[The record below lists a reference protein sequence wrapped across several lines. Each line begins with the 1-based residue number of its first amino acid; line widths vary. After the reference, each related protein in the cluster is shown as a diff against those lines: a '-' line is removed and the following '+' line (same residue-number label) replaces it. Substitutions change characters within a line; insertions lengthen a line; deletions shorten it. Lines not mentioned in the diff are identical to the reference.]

1 MITQIKKTWQ
11 RVKLRDVIEK
21 VIDNRGKT
29 PPLSKSG
36 HELIETFQMSINN
49 KYPDLT
55 NKDKQKYVS
64 EEIYNTWF
72 RSGHPKEGDILFS
85 TVGASI
91 PQWCFVPKNSE
102 YCIAQNLIALRPD
115 KNKVLPEYLKSYF
128 NQKKFIQEVKGII
141 IGAAQPSIKVPH
153 LLSMEIALLSL
164 NDQELITAILSA
176 FDDKIEL
183 NNKISKNLEATAQA
197 IFKEWFVN
205 FKFPGHEKIK
215 MVDSELGKIPEGWEV
230 KKLADI
236 VGLDKGISYKG
247 SGLNKSGMPMI
258 NLGCFMR
265 GGKFSYDNLK
275 YYSGDY
281 KPRHIAEI
289 GDLLVSNTD
298 ITQEREIIG
307 NPVIVEEWL
316 GNKKYLFTHHIYILR
331 PKSDLNKT
339 FLYYLLRQSAFRARV
354 IGAAAGTNILG
365 LSKEAI
371 SSFEIIIPPAELVEK
386 FTAMASQI
394 LEKISSIKHEN
405 QKLSALRDLLLPK
418 LMSGEIKI

>member
-1 MITQIKKTWQ
+1 MGEFANINPTVQIQRGKEYPFLDMADVAPLSRTTNWQKRKVFKGSGARFEENDTLFARITPCLENGKITQAQELKSPAFGSTEFY
-11 RVKLRDVIEK
+11 VL
-21 VIDNRGKT
+21 RGKQGISNSDFIHY
-29 PPLSKSG
+29 LSR
-36 HELIETFQMSINN
+36 TFRIR
-49 KYPDLT
+49 KLA
-55 NKDKQKYVS
+55 
-64 EEIYNTWF
+64 
-72 RSGHPKEGDILFS
+72 EGS
-85 TVGASI
+85 MVGASGRQRVERAAFENI
-91 PQWCFVPKNSE
+91 EVEVPENLETQKR
-102 YCIAQNLIALRPD
+102 IAD
-115 KNKVLPEYLKSYF
+115 
-128 NQKKFIQEVKGII
+128 
-141 IGAAQPSIKVPH
+141 
-153 LLSMEIALLSL
+153 
-164 NDQELITAILSA
+164 ILSA

>member
-153 LLSMEIALLSL
+153 LLSLEIALLSL

-183 NNKISKNLEATAQA
+183 NNKISRTLEEIAQL
-197 IFKEWFVN
+197 IFKEWFIKNSKVKN
-205 FKFPGHEKIK
+205 PTAKLSELVKTQYGYTESSSEEKIGPK
-215 MVDSELGKIPEGWEV
+215 FLRVM
-230 KKLADI
+230 DI
-236 VGLDKGISYKG
+236 
-247 SGLNKSGMPMI
+247 
-258 NLGCFMR
+258 
-265 GGKFSYDNLK
+265 
-275 YYSGDY
+275 
-281 KPRHIAEI
+281 
-289 GDLLVSNTD
+289 
-298 ITQEREIIG
+298 
-307 NPVIVEEWL
+307 
-316 GNKKYLFTHHIYILR
+316 
-331 PKSDLNKT
+331 NKT
-339 FLYYLLRQSAFRARV
+339 DWINWDTVPYCKISEDRLSKYQLKKGNIVIARMADPGKVAIIEEDVDAVFASYLIRLQIINKDLTPYFLFYYLRSRLYQDFIFGASTGTTRQSANARV
-354 IGAAAGTNILG
+354 ITDLELAVP
-365 LSKEAI
+365 SKD
-371 SSFEIIIPPAELVEK
+371 K
-386 FTAMASQI
+386 I
-394 LEKISSIKHEN
+394 LEFENIVSAIRNRILVNVKEN
-405 QKLSALRDLLLPK
+405 QKIAALRDLLLPK
-418 LMSGEIKI
+418 LISGEIRV

>member
-1 MITQIKKTWQ
+1 M
-11 RVKLRDVIEK
+11 RDVIEK

-153 LLSMEIALLSL
+153 LLSLEIALLSL

-183 NNKISKNLEATAQA
+183 NNKISRTLEEIAQL
-197 IFKEWFVN
+197 IFKEWFIKNSKVKN
-205 FKFPGHEKIK
+205 PTAKLSELVKTQYGYTESSSEEKIGPK
-215 MVDSELGKIPEGWEV
+215 FLRVM
-230 KKLADI
+230 DI
-236 VGLDKGISYKG
+236 
-247 SGLNKSGMPMI
+247 
-258 NLGCFMR
+258 
-265 GGKFSYDNLK
+265 
-275 YYSGDY
+275 
-281 KPRHIAEI
+281 
-289 GDLLVSNTD
+289 
-298 ITQEREIIG
+298 
-307 NPVIVEEWL
+307 
-316 GNKKYLFTHHIYILR
+316 
-331 PKSDLNKT
+331 NKT
-339 FLYYLLRQSAFRARV
+339 DWINWDTVPYCKISEDRLSKYQLKKGNIVIARMADPGKVAIIEEDVDAVFASYLIRLQIINKDLTPYFLFYYLRSRLYQDFIFGASTGTTRQSANARV
-354 IGAAAGTNILG
+354 ITDLELAVP
-365 LSKEAI
+365 SKD
-371 SSFEIIIPPAELVEK
+371 K
-386 FTAMASQI
+386 I
-394 LEKISSIKHEN
+394 LEFENIVSAIRNRILVNVKEN
-405 QKLSALRDLLLPK
+405 QKIAALRDLLLPK
-418 LMSGEIKI
+418 LISGEIRV